1 MSTTWVNAR
10 TSSVAA
16 ALGLQSSNGWTTR
29 HIGSL
34 DGPMLDSLRYK
45 WWAQQEEAI
54 P

>member
-1 MSTTWVNAR
+1 MSTAWVNAH
-10 TSSVAA
+10 TSSAAA
-16 ALGLQSSNGWTTR
+16 ALGLQSSNGWTTW

-45 WWAQQEEAI
+45 WWAQQEGVI